1 MKTLLIVMMSLVSYV
16 ASAQTQP
23 PPARPAQAA
32 EEQYVVG
39 PGDVLRVKVFAD
51 NDMSRDNLPIDVD
64 GTIEAAEIGRV
75 AVAGKTLRQIEQHI
89 EKEYINRKILLRP
102 AVTVSIVEYRS
113 RSVWVTG
120 AVKSPQAVTMKGSL
134 TLLTALSEAD
144 YFAQD
149 AGFTVQ
155 IFRAKA
161 GQPSGAAAP
170 TTGKPDIEITR
181 ENIEAGRANNVH
193 LQDGDTVFVPKAEQF
208 LVSGEVN
215 SVGQYTI
222 RPGLTIWDAVMTI
235 AGGPTRYAAMN
246 RLTVQRTVNGKTTT
260 LKPKEKQ
267 LRTEVV
273 KPGDRIHVP
282 RRRM

>member
-1 MKTLLIVMMSLVSYV
+1 MKTLLIVMISLVSYV

-23 PPARPAQAA
+23 PPARPAAG

-89 EKEYINRKILLRP
+89 EKEYINRKILLKP
-102 AVTVSIVEYRS
+102 NVAVSIVEYRS

-144 YFAQD
+144 YFGQD
-149 AGFTVQ
+149 AGSTVQ

-161 GQPSGAAAP
+161 GQPSGAAAQ
-170 TTGKPDIEITR
+170 TTGKPDLEITR
-181 ENIEAGRANNVH
+181 EHIEAGRANDVH

-208 LVSGEVN
+208 YISGEVN
-215 SVGQYTI
+215 SVGLYPL
-222 RPGLTIWDAVMTI
+222 RPGLTIWDAVTTI

-246 RLTVQRTVNGKTTT
+246 RVTVQRTVNGKTTT
-260 LKPKEKQ
+260 RKLKEKE
-267 LRTEVV
+267 LRTELVQ
-273 KPGDRIHVP
+273 PGDRIDVP
-282 RRRM
+282 RKRI